1 MLIIPVNND
10 WYNSGY
16 QGTKSTL
23 IVTKATD
30 DDSGNYTCTPSSGHS
45 TSVVVHVVDG
55 ESHIVLGCFY
65 YILYKNTTCSPLMRV
80 CLACK
85 TPAGFLI
92 TSHNLPETTIRN
104 VNTDLWDQDELC
116 HFSF

>member
-10 WYNSGY
+10 WYNSDY

-55 ESHIVLGCFY
+55 ESPVSYSLG
-65 YILYKNTTCSPLMRV
+65 M
-80 CLACK
+80 
-85 TPAGFLI
+85 FLLH
-92 TSHNLPETTIRN
+92 SL
-104 VNTDLWDQDELC
+104 
-116 HFSF
+116 